1 LAKARCKARHTHN
14 DGRELGPERRIRALC
29 VCVCVCVSVQE
40 SWLGLTRSVYRG
52 ASNAVHVDALTK
64 DLQVLDPDL
73 QVRLFLSSTFTDTIL
88 ERNLLMAMVWP
99 EVSRLGVR

>member
-1 LAKARCKARHTHN
+1 MSAWQRHAARHATPTTTGGSSGLN
-14 DGRELGPERRIRALC
+14 DAYARC

-64 DLQVLDPDL
+64 ELQVLDPDL
-73 QVRLFLSSTFTDTIL
+73 QVRLFLSSNVH
-88 ERNLLMAMVWP
+88 RHHSGAQP
-99 EVSRLGVR
+99 PHGYGVA

>member
-1 LAKARCKARHTHN
+1 
-14 DGRELGPERRIRALC
+14 
-29 VCVCVCVSVQE
+29 VSVQE

-99 EVSRLGVR
+99 EVSRLVWAGVKVRVARFIRIARGLDSL